1 MASSSCGKQRCT
13 TGVRLARGLGLVL
26 VTAALSGCTSIRDYV
41 HNGFKVGPNYCPPV
55 AMVAPTWID
64 ANDIRLR
71 QEYGDISRWWTV
83 FQDSTLDNLI
93 ACAYNQS
100 LTLREAG
107 FRILEARA
115 QLAIAR
121 GDIFPQNQFAS
132 GSYTRNAASGATAGP
147 GVPAT
152 FFDRWDY
159 GFSLQWELDFWG
171 RFRRAIAANEA
182 LLDESIWNFDTVLVG
197 LMGDVADTYVQIRT
211 TQKRIEVARA
221 NVELQRGI
229 LNIAERRFEAGRTNE
244 LDVDQARSQLG
255 QLEAAIPALEI
266 QLRQFCNALSILLGV
281 PPYDIEK
288 QIGVA
293 PIPIA
298 PREVVVG
305 IPADLLRRR
314 PDVRAAERRAAAQ
327 AEQIGIAE
335 AALYPAF
342 SINGTLGWT
351 ARDFG
356 DLFTANALSSS
367 VGPSFNWA
375 ILNYGRLVN
384 NVQKQE
390 AAFNRLCYSYEIAVL
405 NANREVE
412 NGMVRFLKSQEQAK
426 QLDEAV
432 IYAKKAVD
440 IVVKQY
446 NVGTIDFNR
455 VAQIEQNLISQQ
467 DLQTQAYGQIAQGL
481 VQVYRALGGGWEFRC
496 PGILPQGVPLPVA
509 DPANAQPA
517 TEIPEMMKAPNPP
530 ESTRR
535 AGDKAEDVPVAPR
548 KQPIKP

>member
-1 MASSSCGKQRCT
+1 
-13 TGVRLARGLGLVL
+13 VL

-64 ANDIRLR
+64 ANDMRVR
-71 QEYGDISRWWTV
+71 QEYGDISRWWMV

-93 ACAYNQS
+93 ACAYNQNLS
-100 LTLREAG
+100 LREAG
-107 FRILEARA
+107 FRILQARA
-115 QLAIAR
+115 ALAIAR
-121 GDIFPQNQFAS
+121 GTIFPQTQTMNGA
-132 GSYTRNAASGATAGP
+132 YTRKGTSGAVAGP
-147 GVPAT
+147 GLPAT
-152 FFDRWDY
+152 FIDNWSY
-159 GFSLQWELDFWG
+159 GFTMNWELDFWG
-171 RFRRAIAANEA
+171 RFRRAIANKEA
-182 LLDESIWNFDTVLVG
+182 LLDASIWSFDQVLVG

-255 QLEAAIPALEI
+255 QLEAAIPVFEI
-266 QLRQFCNALSILLGV
+266 QLRQLCNALSILLGV
-281 PPYDIEK
+281 PPYDVEK

-298 PREVVVG
+298 PREIVVG
-305 IPADLLRRR
+305 VPADLLRRR
-314 PDVRAAERRAAAQ
+314 PDVRAAERNAAAQ
-327 AEQIGIAE
+327 AEEIGIAE

-342 SINGTLGWT
+342 SLNGTLGWS

-356 DLFTANALSSS
+356 DLFTSNALNGSI
-367 VGPSFNWA
+367 GPQFNWQ
-375 ILNYGRLVN
+375 ILNYGRIVN
-384 NVQKQE
+384 NVRFQE
-390 AAFNRLCYSYEIAVL
+390 AKFNELCYTYEIAVL

-412 NGMVRFLKSQEQAK
+412 DGMIVFLKAQERAK

-455 VAQIEQNLISQQ
+455 VAQIEQNLIQQQ
-467 DLQTQAYGQIAQGL
+467 DFQTQAYGQIAQGL
-481 VQVYRALGGGWEFRC
+481 ISVYRALGGGWEFRC

-509 DPANAQPA
+509 DPANAQPP
-517 TEIPEMMKAPNPP
+517 TEIPELMKAPNPP

-535 AGDKAEDVPVAPR
+535 AGDKAEEVPVAPR